1 MPCPKTPQVL
11 SVPDSLLSLRAM
23 MAGVSDTL
31 KEIQRRIDG
40 LKSLDDDLKAVAGA
54 APARLVAR
62 VPKSVVSPELTDA
75 GFAKALSEA
84 LSVSDPLSRMYG
96 ASLVVKALH
105 EGLEDLDAKRIKV
118 KTRAQDTAKA
128 GSDGEL
134 SAAKA
139 LSLRLVEAKA
149 ALMRK
154 LAYALKVWAEARKKA
169 LAAVVEVDGA
179 MAKCWP
185 DGAVALRKATLEANA
200 SGEIEAIAASDA
212 FMRRGEKTAT
222 KRRVKI

>member
-1 MPCPKTPQVL
+1 MSCPKTPQVL

-23 MAGVSDTL
+23 TAGVSDAL
-31 KEIQRRIDG
+31 KEIQRRIDA
-40 LKSLDDDLKAVAGA
+40 LKGLDDDLRAVAGA
-54 APARLVAR
+54 APARLVAC
-62 VPKSVVSPELTDA
+62 VPKSVVSPELTDS
-75 GFAKALSEA
+75 GFAKALAEA

-105 EGLEDLDAKRIKV
+105 KGVEDLEARRIKV
-118 KTRAQDTAKA
+118 EVRAQGSADA

-139 LSLRLVEAKA
+139 CSLRLVEART

-154 LAYALKVWAEARKKA
+154 LACALKVWAVARKKA
-169 LAAVVEVDGA
+169 LAAVVEVDGT

-185 DGAVALRKATLEANA
+185 DGAACLRKATLEADA

-212 FMRRGEKTAT
+212 FMRRGKKTAT
-222 KRRVKI
+222 RKKVKI